1 MRPRIAITSMPHA
14 SKTVAGATTISFPA
28 LRSAAWFLVLACGP
42 GVRAQGVATEHE
54 LTPVVV
60 EGSRTEALDPRL
72 PSSTFSITGES
83 LDDKPLMNLQDILN
97 YAPNVQIRKLRPFD
111 PNGGM
116 GGRSFG
122 VGQPQRALVYVDGML
137 ISNFLASH
145 QVPRWSM
152 VSESEVERVD
162 VLYGPFSAIYP
173 GNSIGTTVAF
183 TTRMPTRLEA
193 YTRLQFYSQSQDDYG
208 QDQTYRG
215 NQQSAYVGNRW
226 NDLSAA
232 ITFNRFDGR
241 THGTSYAV
249 SPIRTANTGGTPVTG
264 HVFDRDTQGVDRLVF
279 GSTGESDVTQTLLK
293 ARLAYDLTSTLSVD
307 MTLARFTSTNDGSA
321 RTYLRDASGA
331 AVWSGNVL
339 ADGATYSLPLMG
351 PRTSDEEHRQAG
363 LRLRTRHETGW
374 NGSVQW
380 SQYRIEKDETLTS
393 NRAMNASAGAVPGTS
408 GSSVGAG
415 GGGTGWKTLELQ
427 GTYTPGANERHAL
440 MLGYHQ
446 NEYSLAS
453 RSYNLADWHSLSS
466 AIAET
471 ANYFGETAI
480 RAIYVQDAWA
490 FAPGW
495 NLSAGLR
502 YEEFR
507 ASKGSQMFD
516 NANDGES
523 LAYADRRLSATSPK
537 LSLSRVLD
545 DEWIG
550 KLSFGRGT
558 RFPTVA
564 ELYQGVRIGTEIV
577 QNDPN
582 LEPERSQAVELS
594 FLREQD
600 NTSTRLSLFQDAI
613 DDAIFSQRF
622 VTSTGA
628 VASVRQ
634 NVDRTRVRGIE
645 VAWQGRNVGWNG
657 LDLQFGGAYSHA
669 RILANDV
676 MPDSV
681 GKVLPGVPKIR
692 VSGLA
697 TWRQGPWTTSVGL
710 RHQSRTYSALD
721 NSDIHPATFGG
732 SNSITVADAKLGYQF
747 AKWGTLAAGVNNL
760 NDHRYY
766 QTHPYA
772 GRSYYL
778 ELIARY

>member
-1 MRPRIAITSMPHA
+1 MLMPCL
-14 SKTVAGATTISFPA
+14 PA
-28 LRSAAWFLVLACGP
+28 LQSVAWLVVLAWSLGGHGACW
-42 GVRAQGVATEHE
+42 AQGVATEHE
-54 LTPVVV
+54 LAPVLIK
-60 EGSRTEALDPRL
+60 GSHEALDPRL
-72 PSSTFSITGES
+72 PSSTFSITGTS
-83 LDDKPLMNLQDILN
+83 LDDKPLMNVQDILN
-97 YAPNVQIRKLRPFD
+97 YAPNVQIRRLRPGD

-152 VSESEVERVD
+152 VNESEVDRVD

-183 TTRMPTRLEA
+183 TTRMPTKLEA
-193 YTRLQFYSQSQDDYG
+193 HTRLQFHSQSQDDYG
-208 QDQTYRG
+208 QDHAYRG

-226 NDLSAA
+226 GDLSMA
-232 ITFNRFDGR
+232 ITFNRFDGKA
-241 THGTSYAV
+241 HGTSYAA

-264 HVFDRDTQGVDRLVF
+264 HVFDRDTQGVDRLIF

-293 ARLAYDLTSTLSVD
+293 TRLAYDITPTLSAD
-307 MTLARFTSTNDGSA
+307 MTLAQFTATNQGGA

-331 AVWSGNVL
+331 PVWSGNVL
-339 ADGATYSLPLMG
+339 ANGATYALPLMG
-351 PRTSDEEHRQAG
+351 PRAGDEEHQQAG
-363 LRLRTRHETGW
+363 LRLRTRHKTGW

-380 SQYRIEKDETLTS
+380 SRYRIEKDETLTS
-393 NRAMNASAGAVPGTS
+393 SRAMDASAGVVPGTS

-427 GTYTPGANERHAL
+427 ATYTPGANEQHAL

-446 NEYSLAS
+446 NEYALAS
-453 RSYNLADWHSLSS
+453 RSYNLADWHDPSS
-466 AIAET
+466 TIAEI
-471 ANYFGETAI
+471 ANYFGKTAI

-490 FAPGW
+490 FAPEW

-507 ASKGSQMFD
+507 ASNGSQMFD
-516 NANDGES
+516 NVNDGAS
-523 LAYADRRLSATSPK
+523 LIYADRKLSATSPK
-537 LSLSRVLD
+537 LSLGKVLD
-545 DEWIG
+545 DEWMG

-564 ELYQGVRIGTEIV
+564 ELYQGTRSGTEIV

-582 LEPERSQAVELS
+582 LRPEQSQAVELS

-600 NTSTRLSLFQDAI
+600 NASTRISFFQDAI
-613 DDAIFSQRF
+613 KDAIFSQRF
-622 VTSTGA
+622 VTGSGA
-628 VASVRQ
+628 VANVRQ
-634 NVDRTRVRGIE
+634 NIDKTRVRGIE

-657 LDLQFGGAYSHA
+657 LDLQLGGAYSHA

-676 MPDSV
+676 TPASV

-692 VSGLA
+692 LSGMA
-697 TWRQGPWTTSVGL
+697 TWRQGPWSTSLGL

-732 SNSITVADAKLGYQF
+732 SNSITVADVKLGYQF
-747 AKWGTLAAGVNNL
+747 TQWSTLSMGVNNL
-760 NDHRYY
+760 NNHRYY